1 MQNQTQHE
9 DTYIHVV
16 GQGRETV
23 RSDLHVRLLVGFDDV
38 AQVRSRLPKPA
49 ISDRARVRAMKQRT
63 GTPVVPRL
71 GC

>member
-38 AQVRSRLPKPA
+38 AQVRSRLSKPA
-49 ISDRARVRAMKQRT
+49 ISDRVRVRAMKQRT